1 VTKIKREIFEDR
13 QNFLQKL
20 IQMQSETTEV
30 FKKAAQDTKKKEEKE
45 KTV

>member
-1 VTKIKREIFEDR
+1 VTKIKREIIEDR

-20 IQMQSETTEV
+20 IQMQSETTV
-30 FKKAAQDTKKKEEKE
+30 IKMTAQDTKKKEEKE